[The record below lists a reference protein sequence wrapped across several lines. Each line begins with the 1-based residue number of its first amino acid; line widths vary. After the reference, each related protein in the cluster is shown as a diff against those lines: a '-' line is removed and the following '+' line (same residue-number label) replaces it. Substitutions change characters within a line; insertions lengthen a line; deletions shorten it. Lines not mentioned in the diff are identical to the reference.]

1 MSDIESRSPL
11 RHISIRVPWHDN
23 GWDGTVCNQPELN
36 CSCLRLSRISAHRG
50 NSKMAN
56 QCGAVRGQRLD
67 QIDEIVDKLLG
78 LTTEEIAEI
87 EGAFKE

>member
-1 MSDIESRSPL
+1 MTELESRLPL

-23 GWDGTVCNQPELN
+23 GWNGTVCNAPELN
-36 CSCLRLSRISAHRG
+36 CSCLRLPRISAHRG
-50 NSKMAN
+50 NPRVAN
-56 QCGAVRGQRLD
+56 QCEAVRGRSLD